1 MKDTRTTSLAYNI
14 QDAELEIS
22 MAIGCLEWAETK
34 IVKTIPQN
42 EFLREHLDH
51 RIIGLEQALIT
62 IKKVKA
68 YLQEKETNK
77 EPNDE

>member
-68 YLQEKETNK
+68 YLQEKETSK

>member
-1 MKDTRTTSLAYNI
+1 MKDTKESSLAYNI

-62 IKKVKA
+62 IKKIKA
-68 YLQEKETNK
+68 YLQEKETSK